1 MEAEMARAFGRATTA
16 PQTSSIAISSW
27 AAAWTPSFRNRL
39 TWAFWFAAISVELS
53 LLVVLAHGRI
63 YGWEQDLTREIQS
76 LGGDDTLF
84 KGVFVLTNTLAL
96 EFVPVFL
103 AAFGGLWLWGRRL
116 EAGLLVLTL
125 PLHVLSQFPKALI
138 DRPRPSA
145 EYEGIVGIGGG
156 QSFPSGHSEFVV
168 TFYGFL
174 AFVLFFYLQRPWQRA
189 TVVSGFLSL
198 ALLTGYGRISEGR
211 HWPVDV
217 ACSFLLGAAVVSGLV
232 WLHGAIREGRRN
244 AA

>member
-1 MEAEMARAFGRATTA
+1 MPGFG
-16 PQTSSIAISSW
+16 
-27 AAAWTPSFRNRL
+27 NRL
-39 TWAFWFAAISVELS
+39 TWAFWFAALSTELS
-53 LLVVLAHGRI
+53 LVVVLADGQI
-63 YGWEQDLTREIQS
+63 YGWEQELARGIQD
-76 LGGDDTLF
+76 LGGNDSLF
-84 KGVFVLTNTLAL
+84 KGVFVLTNTLAV

-103 AAFGGLWLWGRRL
+103 LAFGGLWLWGRRM

-145 EYEGIVGIGGG
+145 EFEGITGIGGG

-174 AFVLFFYLQRPWQRA
+174 AFVLFFYLRRPWQRA
-189 TVVSGFLSL
+189 LVVGAFVSL
-198 ALLTGYGRISEGR
+198 ALLTGYGRIAEGR

-232 WLHGAIREGRRN
+232 WLHAAIREGRRGAN
-244 AA
+244 A